1 MMKDKLWTR
10 SFLAVAGGNFLLFF
24 AFYLL
29 LPVLPMYLMEQFGSN
44 KATVGVI
51 LSSYTI
57 TALFVRPF
65 AGYMVDTFPRKPLQL
80 ICYGIF
86 TLFFGGYLLAGT
98 LLLFAVIRAMHG
110 LAFGMVTVSNSTVAI
125 DVMPSSRRG
134 EGIGY
139 YGVSSNL
146 AMAMGPTVSLYIL
159 DAFRNYDSIFL
170 LSLFSCILGF
180 FLVTTIKMPLKQRSV
195 EIQPEKEHVSLDRFL
210 LVKGVSGAIS
220 LCLLSF
226 SYGVLSTYLAIYG
239 KEEVGIDSGTGLYF
253 MLMAF
258 GLIFSRLTT
267 GKYLNKGLIVNMIT
281 VGIVFLVIG
290 YSVFIFLKSP
300 VEYYFS
306 AAVLGMGY
314 GLICPS
320 FQNLFINLATHSQ
333 RGTANST
340 FFTAW
345 DLGLGLG
352 VLIGGSIAD
361 MSDYTAAYTFALVLV
376 VLGFFF
382 FRHIAGPY
390 FEKNKLR

>member
-1 MMKDKLWTR
+1 
-10 SFLAVAGGNFLLFF
+10 
-24 AFYLL
+24 
-29 LPVLPMYLMEQFGSN
+29 MYLMEQFGSN

-80 ICYGIF
+80 ICYGVF

-159 DAFRNYDSIFL
+159 DSIFL

-195 EIQPEKEHVSLDRFL
+195 EIQPEKEHVSLDRF
-210 LVKGVSGAIS
+210 
-220 LCLLSF
+220 
-226 SYGVLSTYLAIYG
+226 Y
-239 KEEVGIDSGTGLYF
+239 
-253 MLMAF
+253 
-258 GLIFSRLTT
+258 
-267 GKYLNKGLIVNMIT
+267 
-281 VGIVFLVIG
+281 
-290 YSVFIFLKSP
+290 
-300 VEYYFS
+300 
-306 AAVLGMGY
+306 
-314 GLICPS
+314 
-320 FQNLFINLATHSQ
+320 
-333 RGTANST
+333 
-340 FFTAW
+340 W
-345 DLGLGLG
+345 
-352 VLIGGSIAD
+352 
-361 MSDYTAAYTFALVLV
+361 
-376 VLGFFF
+376 
-382 FRHIAGPY
+382 
-390 FEKNKLR
+390 